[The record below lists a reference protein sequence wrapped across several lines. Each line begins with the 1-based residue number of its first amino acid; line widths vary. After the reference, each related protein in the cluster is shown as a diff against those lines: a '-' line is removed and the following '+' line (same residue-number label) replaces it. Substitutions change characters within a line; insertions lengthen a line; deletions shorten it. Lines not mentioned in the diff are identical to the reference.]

1 MQIRMIALALV
12 AGAAVSSANAQLL
25 AYWNFNASTA
35 NSTGGQLGALT
46 STAANA
52 GVNAAGAGI
61 TLGAGLN
68 YNTIT
73 AGTANGSVGTF
84 AGDAGLINAQPLE
97 TQGGALTIVGNTGS
111 SGTVSN
117 NGKTIAFNFSTAGY
131 SGITMAWSGRG
142 TSTGFSN
149 NKIETSIDGVNWV
162 TQVASYS
169 STNTSFALF
178 SYGLTSAADN
188 ASNLRVRITFAGAS
202 GGAGNNRIDNLSFT
216 AAVPTPG
223 SLALM
228 GLAGLVAG
236 RRRR

>member
-12 AGAAVSSANAQLL
+12 AGAAASSANAQLL
-25 AYWNFNASTA
+25 AYWNFNASTP
-35 NSTGGQLGALT
+35 NTTSGQLGALT

-61 TLGAGLN
+61 TLGAGLS

-84 AGDAGLINAQPLE
+84 AGDAGLINGISGE
-97 TQGGALTIVGNTGS
+97 VQGGALTLVGNTGS

-117 NGKTIAFNFSTAGY
+117 NGKTITFNFSTAGY

-142 TSTGFSN
+142 TGTGFNN
-149 NKIETSIDGVNWV
+149 NKIETSTDGVNWV

-169 STNTSFALF
+169 STSGTFALF

-188 ASNLRVRITFAGAS
+188 ASNLRVRITFNGAS
-202 GGAGNNRIDNLSFT
+202 SGAGNNRIDNLSFT
-216 AAVPTPG
+216 AAIPAPG
-223 SLALM
+223 SLALL
-228 GLAGLVAG
+228 GLGGLVAG